1 MKKQLFLY
9 IMAVTVAIIAV
20 GLYSCQKQ
28 TGTNPEPIYKSDKKP
43 PVVKNVQV
51 NNFPGGALITYDIPA
66 DPEILYVQAD
76 YMINQK
82 MHQQVKASYYTDTL
96 KVLGFEKG
104 GEYKV
109 TLYAVSRSEVKSDPV
124 EVTVHPQTPPYLTV
138 KSSLQIV
145 ADFGGANIQ
154 FRNVTGADIGVVTLV
169 DTIGKPEYIYTNYTK
184 DTSGNFSVRGFSA
197 KERKF
202 GAFVRDR
209 WGNVSDTV
217 WAKVT
222 SMNEQELDRTKMKA
236 LLLPGDQQACCGSNL
251 GVPLS
256 NSYSAGDW
264 AFYGVTSPNDSVPAR
279 VTVDFGRPVV
289 LSRFR
294 YWMRQNGGAEF
305 RNGTLRFFKVYG
317 SMNPNPN
324 GALDNTWTQIGGVY
338 ELVKPSG
345 LPYGQLNSAD
355 NAVVDNGSEFIFP
368 LPAVTMRYFRLV
380 ILQNY
385 SGGQGLEMASIKFMG
400 DYK

>member
-9 IMAVTVAIIAV
+9 IMAVTVVIIAV

-28 TGTNPEPIYKSDKKP
+28 TGTNLEPIYKSDKKP

-96 KVLGFEKG
+96 KVLGFEKS

-197 KERKF
+197 TERKF

-236 LLLPGDQQACCGSNL
+236 LVLPGDQTACCGSNL

-256 NSYSAGDW
+256 NAYSAGDW
-264 AFYGVTSPNDSVPAR
+264 AFYGGTGPNDSVPAR
-279 VTVDFGRPVV
+279 VTIDFGRPVV

-305 RNGTLRFFKVYG
+305 RNGTLRFFKIYG

-380 ILQNY
+380 ILQNF